1 MMLGTSISIASDL
14 SSKIILTFEFRLLLR
29 TTSRRRIKFHV
40 SVLKMMLIGNFIL
53 ILTSLRVKVHQNGFG
68 ITRCALANVRD
79 VYCFLK
85 TLTLLSREVVDHTWG
100 INVCNFESCVDIL
113 SSSTFKK
120 PSKWRIKEMTVRTV
134 WPCKIRELSPPMHPC
149 TDRINEWMML
159 LLLILPTSNGSTK
172 RPYKVMYTNA
182 NYTLLLLPTLKII
195 FFIFMNGCN
204 THL

>member
-1 MMLGTSISIASDL
+1 MKFHYINYNLLCTTTFVVMMLGTSISIASDL

-68 ITRCALANVRD
+68 TTRCALANVRD

-85 TLTLLSREVVDHTWG
+85 ILTLLSREVVDHTWG

-113 SSSTFKK
+113 SSYTSWK
-120 PSKWRIKEMTVRTV
+120 PSKWRIKEMTGRTV
-134 WPCKIRELSPPMHPC
+134 WPRKNREWLNPPTKLPLSGIP
-149 TDRINEWMML
+149 TKT
-159 LLLILPTSNGSTK
+159 ILGVN
-172 RPYKVMYTNA
+172 V
-182 NYTLLLLPTLKII
+182 
-195 FFIFMNGCN
+195 
-204 THL
+204 

>member
-1 MMLGTSISIASDL
+1 MTQKKFHFFSIKVNQKWFSFLSSQVYRQLSSNQSNKIRSNLEMSRLITLATHSTIFSHKKMKFHYINYNLLCTTTFVVMMLGTSISIASDL

-68 ITRCALANVRD
+68 TTRCALANVRD

-120 PSKWRIKEMTVRTV
+120 PSK
-134 WPCKIRELSPPMHPC
+134 
-149 TDRINEWMML
+149 
-159 LLLILPTSNGSTK
+159 
-172 RPYKVMYTNA
+172 
-182 NYTLLLLPTLKII
+182 
-195 FFIFMNGCN
+195 
-204 THL
+204 

>member
-1 MMLGTSISIASDL
+1 MKFHYINYNLLCTTTFVVMMFGTSISIASDL

-40 SVLKMMLIGNFIL
+40 SVLKMMLVGNFIL

-68 ITRCALANVRD
+68 TTRCALANVRD

-120 PSKWRIKEMTVRTV
+120 PSKWRIKEMTVGTV
-134 WPCKIRELSPPMHPC
+134 WPCKIRE
-149 TDRINEWMML
+149 
-159 LLLILPTSNGSTK
+159 
-172 RPYKVMYTNA
+172 Y
-182 NYTLLLLPTLKII
+182 
-195 FFIFMNGCN
+195 
-204 THL
+204 

>member
-1 MMLGTSISIASDL
+1 MKFHYINYNLLCTTTFVVMMFGTSISIASDL

-40 SVLKMMLIGNFIL
+40 SVLKMMLVGNFIL

-68 ITRCALANVRD
+68 TTRCALANVRD

-134 WPCKIRELSPPMHPC
+134 WPCKIRE
-149 TDRINEWMML
+149 
-159 LLLILPTSNGSTK
+159 
-172 RPYKVMYTNA
+172 Y
-182 NYTLLLLPTLKII
+182 
-195 FFIFMNGCN
+195 
-204 THL
+204 